1 MNFFGI
7 LTKTAMMGYI
17 AFASQSAEILPQK
30 PQASPGFGK
39 EEYRLGPEDV
49 VEIFVWKEPELS
61 RTVVVRP
68 DGKISMPL
76 ITELEASGK
85 TAAQLQTEITTKLR
99 QLVTDPVVN
108 VIVKEINSPKI
119 SVLGEVRKPD
129 VYSIKHKITVLD
141 AIALAGG
148 FTEFAKRDKVLVLR
162 NGNGSSGQQRIA
174 LNLKRLLKDGGGEVF
189 YLEPSDTVYV
199 E

>member
-1 MNFFGI
+1 MNFYGI
-7 LTKTAMMGYI
+7 LTKTVMLGYI
-17 AFASQSAEILPQK
+17 AFSAQGGEILQQKSQS
-30 PQASPGFGK
+30 SPGFGK

-49 VEIFVWKEPELS
+49 VEIFVWKEPDLS

-108 VIVKEINSPKI
+108 VIVKEVNSPKI
-119 SVLGEVRKPD
+119 SILGEVHKPG
-129 VYSIKHKITVLD
+129 VYSIKNKITVLD
-141 AIALAGG
+141 SIALAGG
-148 FTEFAKRDKVLVLR
+148 FTEFAKRDKVIVLR
-162 NGNGSSGQQRIA
+162 NGSSGQQRVA
-174 LNLKRLLKDGGGEVF
+174 LNLKRLLKESGGEVF
-189 YLEPSDTVYV
+189 YLEPFDTVYV

>member
-7 LTKTAMMGYI
+7 LTKTAMLGYI

-129 VYSIKHKITVLD
+129 VYSIKHKVTVLD

-162 NGNGSSGQQRIA
+162 NGSSGQQRIA

>member
-7 LTKTAMMGYI
+7 LTKSAMLGYI
-17 AFASQSAEILPQK
+17 AFAAQSGELLPQK
-30 PQASPGFGK
+30 SQANPGFGR

-76 ITELEASGK
+76 ITELVASGK

-162 NGNGSSGQQRIA
+162 NGSSAGQQRIA
-174 LNLKRLLKDGGGEVF
+174 LNLKRLLRDGGGEVF

>member
-1 MNFFGI
+1 MNFYGI
-7 LTKTAMMGYI
+7 LTKTAMLGYI
-17 AFASQSAEILPQK
+17 AFAAHGGETLQQK
-30 PQASPGFGK
+30 PQPNPGFGR

-49 VEIFVWKEPELS
+49 VEIFVWKEHELS

-108 VIVKEINSPKI
+108 VIVKEVNSPKI

-141 AIALAGG
+141 SIALAGG
-148 FTEFAKRDKVLVLR
+148 FTEFAKRDKVIVLR
-162 NGNGSSGQQRIA
+162 NGPSGQQRIA
-174 LNLKRLLKDGGGEVF
+174 LNLKRLLKQSVGEVF
-189 YLEPSDTVYV
+189 YLEPFDTVYV

>member
-7 LTKTAMMGYI
+7 LTKSAMLGYI
-17 AFASQSAEILPQK
+17 AFAAQSGELLPQK
-30 PQASPGFGK
+30 SQANNPGFGR

-76 ITELEASGK
+76 ITELVASGK

-162 NGNGSSGQQRIA
+162 NGTSAGQQRIA

>member
-1 MNFFGI
+1 MNFYGI
-7 LTKTAMMGYI
+7 LTKTVMLGYI
-17 AFASQSAEILPQK
+17 AFSAQGGEILQQKSQS
-30 PQASPGFGK
+30 SPGFGK

-49 VEIFVWKEPELS
+49 VEIFVWKEPDLS

-108 VIVKEINSPKI
+108 VIVKEVNSPKI
-119 SVLGEVRKPD
+119 SILGEVHKPG
-129 VYSIKHKITVLD
+129 VYSIKN
-141 AIALAGG
+141 
-148 FTEFAKRDKVLVLR
+148 KR
-162 NGNGSSGQQRIA
+162 S
-174 LNLKRLLKDGGGEVF
+174 E
-189 YLEPSDTVYV
+189 EH
-199 E
+199 